1 MKLIHTQSYQL
12 SEFADLNIPPFA
24 VLSYAPAALFSCDS
38 QLGFSQRTATHL
50 NNTVLQAC
58 QKAHARGLQ
67 FLWFGTICVDKTS
80 SLGLQHAVSY
90 FFRLLQAATV
100 CFVYLQDLLPSSA
113 SPEESLGRCKYWKR
127 SWTLQELIAPSN
139 VEFFDADWNFLGAK
153 SSPGLLDL
161 LQTVTRIDKS
171 ILTDSNAFSRAAIG
185 VRLSW
190 AAGREASR
198 AEDAAYSLAGIT
210 GVNMSVRYGEG
221 LDQAFARLVK
231 KIIGNNM
238 DGSIFAWTSH
248 DDQFARGLLPQSIS
262 EFRHLSNTADFPLWQ
277 QTWTF
282 DGNAMLNSNG
292 LLLDS
297 HATLQDSSLI
307 MEIGR
312 ASESRLGIRIQMWER
327 KFVRVNSQDLV
338 RGFRSPRPYRILA
351 ARNIDAETSQ
361 SISNSSKKRKRSSH
375 LDTEPSEYSAV
386 TLGSSPTASPRVL
399 DDDSWSSCSYP
410 DDTLDL
416 EILSVDDEEV
426 DAYDDDMEEWYG
438 QVDTHEGT
446 CLSPDHPY
454 QYERDALLR
463 HFSQRV
469 RSWARS
475 ATYIAPPETRLSR
488 KRLKTVDSSP
498 LVSDETDFEDVG
510 HVPHGFRIVSNVD
523 GYFHFSCPFY
533 ATNPAGHQ
541 ECLLEDDLRSTED
554 VVRHIRKRHSKPPY
568 CPKCQLILETPTARD
583 EHIRGKICEL
593 RHPTRIEGVD
603 GSQLRKITKVM
614 ARRPRRSSEA
624 ETWTRICAVACP
636 GALSYISP
644 YLQNGLGLEVSKVR
658 DYWNDKGRCCI
669 EKYMSGR
676 GVLCSEDD
684 HENGVLKAFHALTM
698 ADLVH
703 EMVTSCG
710 HSSESPS
717 LRF

>member
-12 SEFADLNIPPFA
+12 SEVADFNIPPFA
-24 VLSYAPAALFSCDS
+24 VLSYAPAALFPCDS
-38 QLGFSQRTATHL
+38 QQVLSQRTATHF

-58 QKAHARGLQ
+58 QKADARGLQ
-67 FLWFGTICVDKTS
+67 FLWFGSVCVDKTS

-90 FFRLLQAATV
+90 SFRLLQAATV

-113 SPEESLGRCKYWKR
+113 SLEESWGGCRYWKR
-127 SWTLQELIAPSN
+127 SWTLQELIAPPN
-139 VEFFDADWNFLGAK
+139 VEFFDANWNFLGAK

-161 LQTVTRIDKS
+161 LQTVTRIDQS
-171 ILTDSNAFSRAAIG
+171 ILTDSNAFSRVAIG

-190 AAGREASR
+190 AAGREATR
-198 AEDAAYSLAGIT
+198 AEDAAYSLVGIT

-231 KIIGNNM
+231 KIIGANM

-262 EFRHLSNTADFPLWQ
+262 EFRHLANTVDFPLLQ
-277 QTWTF
+277 QPWTF
-282 DGNAMLNSNG
+282 DGNVMLNSNG

-297 HATLQDSSLI
+297 HASLQDSSLVL
-307 MEIGR
+307 EIGQ
-312 ASESRLGIRIQMWER
+312 ASEHRLGIRIQMWKR
-327 KFVRVNSQDLV
+327 RFVRVNSRDLV
-338 RGFRSPRPYRILA
+338 RGFRSPRPCRILA
-351 ARNIDAETSQ
+351 ARNIDADT
-361 SISNSSKKRKRSSH
+361 KRSSH
-375 LDTEPSEYSAV
+375 LDTDTCEYSAAP
-386 TLGSSPTASPRVL
+386 LGSSPTVSPCIL

-410 DDTLDL
+410 EDTLDF
-416 EILSVDDEEV
+416 EVLSVDDQEV
-426 DAYDDDMEEWYG
+426 DAYEDDTEELDS
-438 QVDTHEGT
+438 QVDIHERT
-446 CLSPDHPY
+446 SLSPDHPY

-463 HFSQRV
+463 HFSQR
-469 RSWARS
+469 
-475 ATYIAPPETRLSR
+475 
-488 KRLKTVDSSP
+488 
-498 LVSDETDFEDVG
+498 
-510 HVPHGFRIVSNVD
+510 
-523 GYFHFSCPFY
+523 
-533 ATNPAGHQ
+533 Q
-541 ECLLEDDLRSTED
+541 CLLEDDLRSTED

-583 EHIRGKICEL
+583 EHVRMKICEL
-593 RHPTRIEGVD
+593 QHPTRIEGID
-603 GSQLRKITKVM
+603 GNQLRKITKVM

-624 ETWTRICAVACP
+624 ETWARICAVACP
-636 GALSYISP
+636 GALSCISP

-658 DYWNDKGRCCI
+658 DYWNDKGRRCI

-684 HENGVLKAFHALTM
+684 HEKGVLKAFHALTM

-703 EMVTSCG
+703 DMVASCG
-710 HSSESPS
+710 HSSEIPS